1 MADCNDIIL
10 SVYNSKELDNLLSK
24 INPEAIRSDLRQEIA
39 VALMELPCK
48 KIMSLFASNDLI
60 RYALAITWNMAI
72 GKGHKFSLS
81 YQRKELGK
89 AIDYV
94 NATKPLPEIP
104 IQLAYQ
110 ADDILKRKNKSI
122 HDDHEARIF
131 NKYVELGSARKV
143 ASYYR
148 IPINHVCNIVKKVKQ
163 ELKCLLLQ

>member
-1 MADCNDIIL
+1 MKNCNEII
-10 SVYNSKELDNLLSK
+10 KELYESNELSILLSK
-24 INPEAIRSDLRQEIA
+24 IKPESIRDDLRQEMAIY
-39 VALMELPCK
+39 LLSISCK
-48 KIMSLFASNDLI
+48 KIIDLNDSNDLI
-60 RYALAITWNMAI
+60 KYASKIIYNMAI

-81 YQRKELGK
+81 YQYNEMSK

-94 NATKPLPEIP
+94 SAMKPLPELP
-104 IQLAYQ
+104 IHLAYK
-110 ADDILKRKNKSI
+110 ADDILKQKNKSI

-148 IPINHVCNIVKKVKQ
+148 IPINHVCNIVNKVKS

>member
-94 NATKPLPEIP
+94 NATKPLPELP

>member
-1 MADCNDIIL
+1 MTSCNEIII

-24 INPEAIRSDLRQEIA
+24 INPEAIRDDLRQEIA
-39 VALMELPCK
+39 VALLDIPCK

-72 GKGHKFSLS
+72 GKGHKFSIS

-94 NATKPLPEIP
+94 NATKPMPELPIE
-104 IQLAYQ
+104 LAYE
-110 ADDILKRKNKSI
+110 ADAILKTKNKDI

-131 NKYVELGSARKV
+131 NKYVELGSMRKV

-148 IPINHVCNIVKKVKQ
+148 IPLNHVCNVVNKVKS
-163 ELKCLLLQ
+163 ELKCLLLS